1 MGREKLELGAHLMVS
16 ALSRMGAVLEMAS
29 VCAWSRDLG
38 STKQGKWRRL
48 SNRASAHRATLPTQ
62 LPIGS
67 IFTIPDWLSPKP
79 QHMGRKE
86 PSLRQK
92 TTAGEELSWVAGRG
106 EGAKVH
112 ACEDSQLVGTFPA
125 VTSSSPVA
133 YLQRLV

>member
-1 MGREKLELGAHLMVS
+1 MGREKLKLGAHLMVS
-16 ALSRMGAVLEMAS
+16 ALSRMGAILEMAS
-29 VCAWSRDLG
+29 VCAWSRG
-38 STKQGKWRRL
+38 STRQGKWRRL
-48 SNRASAHRATLPTQ
+48 SNRGPAHRAALRTQ

-67 IFTIPDWLSPKP
+67 ILTIPDWLSPKP

-92 TTAGEELSWVAGRG
+92 TTAGKELSWVAGRG